1 MPFVTVMLEKF
12 DVAWKRMPPF
22 GCPNEFHG
30 ALNVNEN
37 VFPPSSSGLRMGMLP
52 GLMPRHDCVALPKFH
67 TSPVAEQVAGTGVA
81 VGLAWAS
88 ARASAARMG
97 TGWTAR
103 SLRLPLPSASRSAMM
118 WERSLPWATAS
129 AMASRL
135 LDKTKRAPDAPA

>member
-81 VGLAWAS
+81 VGLAVGFGVGVGACVGGEDGYGVDG
-88 ARASAARMG
+88 A
-97 TGWTAR
+97 
-103 SLRLPLPSASRSAMM
+103 
-118 WERSLPWATAS
+118 
-129 AMASRL
+129 
-135 LDKTKRAPDAPA
+135 